1 MKTFSVLRNYDLLRF
16 DNFHLQR
23 CSNPQFYCTISFR
36 QCDNLHAESLIRF
49 TVFDVR
55 EKVSQTAVP
64 LGSAEIALG
73 VIQDTTRLR
82 IPLRSISGVNAGFI
96 TIASWAP
103 ENDKKTPRSPAKVVE
118 PQYLGNYSKL
128 IYL

>member
-1 MKTFSVLRNYDLLRF
+1 M
-16 DNFHLQR
+16 
-23 CSNPQFYCTISFR
+23 
-36 QCDNLHAESLIRF
+36 
-49 TVFDVR
+49 FDVR

-82 IPLRSISGVNAGFI
+82 IPLRSINGVNSGFI

-103 ENDKKTPRSPAKVVE
+103 ENDKKTPRSPAKIVE
-118 PQYLGNYSKL
+118 QQHLGKFL
-128 IYL
+128 GIFVT